1 MKLRNI
7 LVAFVSISLLASPA
21 SAGNRN
27 DKNEQNKKMC
37 RGKVAA
43 KHLPVASRQAEM
55 DKCMDGPD
63 AY

>member
-1 MKLRNI
+1 MKLGKI
-7 LVAFVSISLLASPA
+7 LAALVSISILASPA
-21 SAGNRN
+21 LAGNRN

-43 KHLPVASRQAEM
+43 KHIAAANKQAEM